1 MKISIGITTY
11 NRKKYLLK
19 LQQSLCMSQ
28 SIDSC
33 NIRIYDD
40 CSTEYTNI
48 DLKQLF
54 PTAVEIVRR
63 TENMGADENLRQMY
77 VDFLATGDDILVTMD
92 SDLICRPDWINFTKQ
107 YFQHTDG
114 ILGLYNSAFHKA
126 IAKPVIHNQEFL
138 EKAHIGAAGSVLHRD
153 VVYEVVSSVPPT
165 IGYDWAWSSFLRRQG
180 TRILVSKTSY
190 VQHIGLLGYNCNG
203 LSICEIGLNF
213 FPISE
218 VNKKFLDDFKQEA
231 LLLKASYLQ
240 KILKKAPR

>member
-19 LQQSLCMSQ
+19 LQQSLCMSH

-40 CSTEYTNI
+40 CSTEYSDT

-63 TENMGADENLRQMY
+63 TKNMGADQNLRQMY
-77 VDFLATGDDILVTMD
+77 VDFLASGDDILVTMD

-114 ILGLYNSAFHKA
+114 ILSLYNSAFHKT
-126 IAKPVIHNQEFL
+126 IAKPVIHNQEFW

-153 VVYEVVSSVPPT
+153 VIHEIVSNVPST

-180 TRILVSKTSY
+180 VRILVSKASY
-190 VQHIGLLGYNCNG
+190 VQHIGLQGFNCNG
-203 LSICEIGLNF
+203 LSICEVGLNF
-213 FPISE
+213 SPISDI
-218 VNKKFLDDFKQEA
+218 NKNFLDDFKQEA
-231 LLLKASYLQ
+231 LLLRACYMHSMF
-240 KILKKAPR
+240 KKAPR